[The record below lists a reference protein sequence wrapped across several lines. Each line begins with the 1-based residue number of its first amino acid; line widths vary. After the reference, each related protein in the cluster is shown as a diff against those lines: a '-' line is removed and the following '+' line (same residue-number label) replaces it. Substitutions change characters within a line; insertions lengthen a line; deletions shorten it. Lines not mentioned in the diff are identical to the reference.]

1 MSKETNFKKFILLWI
16 GDLISQIGAGLTS
29 FGLSVYI
36 FQQTKNAGD
45 IALITL
51 LGFLPGLFLTIP
63 SGFLADKYDR
73 RILMIIGD
81 GCSGLGVLF
90 ILICIL
96 NNGANLTQICI
107 GVFISSVF
115 SSLLEPS
122 YRATINDLLTEE
134 DFSKAS
140 GLVSLAGSAKYLFS
154 PLIASI
160 LLTISDIK
168 LLLIIDISTFFL
180 TTICILIV
188 RKNIQ
193 NKDKIK
199 EILFINS
206 IKTCFN
212 FICNKKG
219 ILILTILSGFITLFM
234 GTFQVLAV
242 PIVLSITN
250 SKVLGI
256 TETICAS
263 GMLVS
268 GIILGTKGIKKNFIK
283 ILSISLILSG
293 IFILGFSIFTNII
306 IMCIFGF
313 LFFATLPFANN
324 CLDFLLRTNIPNE
337 FQGRIWG
344 VIGFISQIGYVISYS
359 ISGNLADYLKT
370 LTHLDIGRSSAII
383 IGFSG
388 IFLILISIFIPNI
401 KKIQDLEK

>member
-134 DFSKAS
+134 DFSKAN

-212 FICNKKG
+212 FICNKKE

-344 VIGFISQIGYVISYS
+344 LIGFISQIGYVISYS

-388 IFLILISIFIPNI
+388 IFLILISTFIPNI

>member
-1 MSKETNFKKFILLWI
+1 MSEETNFKKFILLWI
-16 GDLISQIGAGLTS
+16 GDLISQIGAGITS

-96 NNGANLTQICI
+96 NNGANLTQICM

-134 DFSKAS
+134 EFSKAS

>member
-73 RILMIIGD
+73 KILMIIGD

-96 NNGANLTQICI
+96 NNGANLTQVCI

-134 DFSKAS
+134 EFSKAS

-160 LLTISDIK
+160 LLAISDIK

-313 LFFATLPFANN
+313 LFFTTLPFANN

-344 VIGFISQIGYVISYS
+344 LIGFISQIGYVISYS

-370 LTHLDIGRSSAII
+370 LTYLDIGKSSAII